1 MSLVPN
7 TVETM
12 VFVLLIGSLVVAL
25 AAFALR
31 PVAMTLGAAQV
42 LLFVLMAASLTVV
55 LAIGPESE
63 LLVVAVL
70 AGIGWAVL
78 ALARTRPRR
87 SCH

>member
-7 TVETM
+7 TVKTM

-25 AAFALR
+25 VAFALR

-63 LLVVAVL
+63 LVVVAVL

-78 ALARTRPRR
+78 ALARTRPSR